1 VRGSTTMNDTPVTP
15 AELFKSL
22 RASTAA
28 LLGYDVDHL
37 SAEQIVRTDRAVTLR
52 LLCDHLQAQQLHGV
66 AIDVHEFVAASEALE
81 RMVGGNPA
89 SASPEARFGPNH
101 RERLRQLIEKTLMA
115 ADVAEADRLADAMRR
130 EEAIQAQAAGAPVEA
145 PPAPAPVTPAPPE
158 RPANVVA
165 FEPKPP
171 AHYLRENQREAWRDH
186 FDGRATGPHPWP
198 LPQR

>member
-1 VRGSTTMNDTPVTP
+1 MSDPSAAYDRLRVETAEMLKLDVANLSLVEGLQLDLVSMLRLEVDGLQGAVLAGEQVDLGRLSTALGMLRQLLP
-15 AELFKSL
+15 EKSL
-22 RASTAA
+22 
-28 LLGYDVDHL
+28 V
-37 SAEQIVRTDRAVTLR
+37 
-52 LLCDHLQAQQLHGV
+52 
-66 AIDVHEFVAASEALE
+66 
-81 RMVGGNPA
+81 
-89 SASPEARFGPNH
+89 ASPAAAPETRFGTNH